1 MYTVPVVDIVQIPMP
16 MDRSLYSPFTDILY
30 CNKVGNKGGGI
41 INFFIIATPI
51 DFCYYSH
58 ACSCSINM
66 TLLYHFMLYC
76 IALCNTGVLMPY
88 QYLYDLSCMILLYQC
103 IIVCILGFGSTSS
116 GHLTNLAT
124 NHRHQGGLA
133 HLPIGIA
140 WPLCTSGAFPILF
153 LPTEVTTDNCPFTFP
168 LPTLPPPPWQSS
180 PLPPALCP
188 LPAN

>member
-1 MYTVPVVDIVQIPMP
+1 MYTVPGVDIVQIPMP

-103 IIVCILGFGSTSS
+103 ITVCILGFGSTSS

-124 NHRHQGGLA
+124 NHRHLVGNA
-133 HLPIGIA
+133 RSWVIFRFVFPPTMRSK
-140 WPLCTSGAFPILF
+140 PLCNKKVSLVSGWCRMCDSCILF
-153 LPTEVTTDNCPFTFP
+153 
-168 LPTLPPPPWQSS
+168 
-180 PLPPALCP
+180 
-188 LPAN
+188 